1 MEPPAPHSS
10 SVERGSDFHCVCH
23 EEEAGTGQGTQ
34 SVEVCS
40 PLMIPLQQ
48 APRLVF
54 LKAEDTIFRPP
65 GRDPRQ
71 QVISPKTGHKSVL
84 VPHAVLETAP
94 PPPTGSPFPLRLN
107 LSWVLSIGGWV
118 PTSPDPPLV
127 RLNPA
132 EPLPVGEASLRRPGP
147 LTILSLPSP
156 GQD

>member
-1 MEPPAPHSS
+1 MVEPPAPHSS

-48 APRLVF
+48 APRLVL

-71 QVISPKTGHKSVL
+71 QVISPKTGHKSVSSS
-84 VPHAVLETAP
+84 TCC
-94 PPPTGSPFPLRLN
+94 LRN
-107 LSWVLSIGGWV
+107 C
-118 PTSPDPPLV
+118 
-127 RLNPA
+127 
-132 EPLPVGEASLRRPGP
+132 
-147 LTILSLPSP
+147 PSP
-156 GQD
+156 ANRESVSSPLELELGAEHRRLGAHIT